1 MFFTSLFQHARQS
14 LHSLFC
20 FAAGHVAPAVTTVD
34 VLSQPPAAG
43 WSIIG
48 MLNRI
53 TRLSGHIGRKCF
65 THASRVGI
73 QCLVSGVSLQ
83 TEKIFIRWS
92 SSWTSPES
100 CHLNS
105 LDFLELIRRAIAAV
119 QSSCLTLASL
129 LYCASC
135 TTLNT

>member
-1 MFFTSLFQHARQS
+1 MFLTDLSQHARQF

-20 FAAGHVAPAVTTVD
+20 FAAGHVAPAVTTVL

-53 TRLSGHIGRKCF
+53 TRLSGHSGRKCF

-83 TEKIFIRWS
+83 TEKILSRCA

-119 QSSCLTLASL
+119 QSSCLTLANL

-135 TTLNT
+135 TTLKT